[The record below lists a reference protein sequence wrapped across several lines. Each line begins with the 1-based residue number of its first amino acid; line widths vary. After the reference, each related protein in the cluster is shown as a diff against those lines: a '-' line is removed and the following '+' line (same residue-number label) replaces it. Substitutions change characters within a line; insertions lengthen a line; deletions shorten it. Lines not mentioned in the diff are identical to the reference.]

1 MQAESGIVADFEVGE
16 DFHEEPKTYYEL
28 KSQPLKSSSAE
39 HPGASKPPLSSS
51 TMTSRILLRQQLM
64 REQLQEQ
71 ERREQQQK
79 QQAAQF
85 MQHRVPISQTPAI
98 NVSIPASLPPATQ
111 VPMEVLKVQ
120 THLENPTKYH
130 IQQAQRQQVKQYLST
145 TLGGKHANQALS
157 LPCPNQPGDHV
168 MPPGPGSSAPNSPMA
183 MLTLN
188 SSCEKEPKTMNPAY
202 TSVQEPSMLMSLPE
216 HDEWTWNYKADT
228 HCGFASNENM
238 LKKTSTVA
246 KMDDVIDDIISLESS
261 YNEEILGLM
270 DPALQMANTLP
281 VSGNLID
288 IYSNQGMPP
297 PSLNI
302 SNSCPANLPNIKR
315 ELTVRHSDA
324 SHSWRS
330 TESEARALA
339 KERQKKDN
347 HNLIERRRRFNIN
360 DRIKELGTLIPK
372 SNDPDMRWN
381 KGTILKASVDYI
393 RKLQREQQRTKELE
407 NRQKKLEHANRHLLL
422 RIQEL
427 EMQARA
433 HGLSLVPSVGLCSPD
448 LMNRVIKQE
457 PVLDSCNQDNLQHS
471 RDLSCT
477 TTLDLTDGTISFSN
491 NLQDLTESTGVYSV
505 PREVRPKLEDILM
518 DDTLSSGVT
527 DPLLSSLSPGASK
540 ASSRRSSVSMDEA
553 DHAC

>member
-1 MQAESGIVADFEVGE
+1 MQAESGIVPDFEVGE
-16 DFHEEPKTYYEL
+16 EFHEEPKTYYEL
-28 KSQPLKSSSAE
+28 KSQPLKSSNSE

-51 TMTSRILLRQQLM
+51 SMTSRILLRQQLM
-64 REQLQEQ
+64 REQMQEQ

-85 MQHRVPISQTPAI
+85 MQQRVPVSQTPAI
-98 NVSIPASLPPATQ
+98 NVSVPTSLPPATQ

-130 IQQAQRQQVKQYLST
+130 IQQAQRQQ
-145 TLGGKHANQALS
+145 
-157 LPCPNQPGDHV
+157 PGDHV
-168 MPPGPGSSAPNSPMA
+168 MPPGTGSSAPNSPMA

-188 SSCEKEPKTMNPAY
+188 SNCEKEGFYKFEEQSRVESECPA
-202 TSVQEPSMLMSLPE
+202 L
-216 HDEWTWNYKADT
+216 NT
-228 HCGFASNENM
+228 HSRASCM
-238 LKKTSTVA
+238 Q
-246 KMDDVIDDIISLESS
+246 MDDVIDDIISLESS

-288 IYSNQGMPP
+288 LYGNQSMPP
-297 PSLNI
+297 PGLNI

-315 ELTVRHSDA
+315 EL
-324 SHSWRS
+324 

-433 HGLSLVPSVGLCSPD
+433 HGLSLVPSTGLCSPD
-448 LMNRVIKQE
+448 MVNRVIKQE
-457 PVLDSCNQDNLQHS
+457 PVLDNCNQDIMPHHT
-471 RDLSCT
+471 DLSCT
-477 TTLDLTDGTISFSN
+477 TTLDLTDGTITFSD
-491 NLQDLTESTGVYSV
+491 NLGNVTEPAGTYSV
-505 PREVRPKLEDILM
+505 PAKMGSKLEDILM
-518 DDTLSSGVT
+518 DDTLSPVGVT
-527 DPLLSSLSPGASK
+527 DPLLSSVSPGASK
-540 ASSRRSSVSMDEA
+540 TSSRRSSVSMEDT

>member
-1 MQAESGIVADFEVGE
+1 MQSESGIVPDFEVGE
-16 DFHEEPKTYYEL
+16 EFHEEPKTYYEL
-28 KSQPLKSSSAE
+28 KSQPLKSSSSEE
-39 HPGASKPPLSSS
+39 HPGASKPPISSS
-51 TMTSRILLRQQLM
+51 SMTSRILLRQQLM
-64 REQLQEQ
+64 REQMQEQ

-79 QQAAQF
+79 LQAAQF
-85 MQHRVPISQTPAI
+85 MQQRVPVNQTPAI
-98 NVSIPASLPPATQ
+98 NVSVPTTLPSATQ

-130 IQQAQRQQVKQYLST
+130 IQQAQRQQ
-145 TLGGKHANQALS
+145 
-157 LPCPNQPGDHV
+157 PGDHV
-168 MPPGPGSSAPNSPMA
+168 MPPVPGSSAPNSPMA

-188 SSCEKEPKTMNPAY
+188 SNCEKEGFYKFEEQNRAE
-202 TSVQEPSMLMSLPE
+202 SECPSM
-216 HDEWTWNYKADT
+216 NT
-228 HCGFASNENM
+228 HSRASCM
-238 LKKTSTVA
+238 Q
-246 KMDDVIDDIISLESS
+246 MDDVIDDIISLESS

-288 IYSNQGMPP
+288 LYGNQGLPP
-297 PSLNI
+297 PGLTI

-315 ELTVRHSDA
+315 ELTA
-324 SHSWRS
+324 CIFP

-393 RKLQREQQRTKELE
+393 RKLQREQQRAKELE

-433 HGLSLVPSVGLCSPD
+433 HGLSLIPSTGLCSPD
-448 LMNRVIKQE
+448 LVNRIIKQE
-457 PVLDSCNQDNLQHS
+457 PALENCSQDLLQHHA
-471 RDLSCT
+471 DLTCT
-477 TTLDLTDGTISFSN
+477 TTLDLTDGTITFN
-491 NLQDLTESTGVYSV
+491 NSLGTGTESNQAYSV
-505 PREVRPKLEDILM
+505 PMKMGSKLEDILM
-518 DDTLSSGVT
+518 DDTLSPVGIT
-527 DPLLSSLSPGASK
+527 DPLLSSVSPGASK
-540 ASSRRSSVSMDEA
+540 TSSRRSSMSMEETE
-553 DHAC
+553 HAC